1 MKEYHVFMTRG
12 HGTKQSHMQSH
23 ETRTGSPKSVSSA
36 RLPSH
41 SAASGTTLFQ
51 KSLLLLLIT
60 SAASHTQNPP
70 TRSRYSHKRF
80 PSTPPVSQSVQRPG
94 ISERL
99 FYTFGPV
106 SQPCGSPLDFSG
118 TFGIRRS
125 VPLSEGSCGGLRL
138 RLQFCS
144 Q

>member
-1 MKEYHVFMTRG
+1 MTRG

-60 SAASHTQNPP
+60 SAASHTYKTRQPVPDTATNGSLPP
-70 TRSRYSHKRF
+70 LPCLKACRGQGF
-80 PSTPPVSQSVQRPG
+80 PSVF
-94 ISERL
+94 

-118 TFGIRRS
+118 TFGIR
-125 VPLSEGSCGGLRL
+125 P
-138 RLQFCS
+138 
-144 Q
+144 

>member
-1 MKEYHVFMTRG
+1 MTRG

-60 SAASHTQNPP
+60 SAASHTYKTRQPVPDTATNGSLPP
-70 TRSRYSHKRF
+70 LPCLKACRGQGF
-80 PSTPPVSQSVQRPG
+80 PSVFFILSVQCRSHAVRRW
-94 ISERL
+94 ISVGLLGFVGQCHCPREVVVDYD
-99 FYTFGPV
+99 F
-106 SQPCGSPLDFSG
+106 DFSSA
-118 TFGIRRS
+118 IS
-125 VPLSEGSCGGLRL
+125 SE
-138 RLQFCS
+138 
-144 Q
+144 